1 MDTTFLSCLLVFAL
15 LSVLVLYLY
24 QTLPNSS
31 NPSNST
37 STGKKGEAFFP
48 IIFDTCNTQRTSGMP
63 VHRVGPVHN
72 FHQTF
77 NKYNPALLPNNT
89 PTGIHQTGNQFEN
102 RYLLAE
108 PTGIHQTGNQFE
120 NRYLLAEPTGIH
132 QTGNQFENR
141 YLLAEPTGIPEMGWR
156 NFYLSNFSQNQVPPQ
171 DPFSGTPIRNFL
183 DNLENVDNLYR
194 KCF

>member
-15 LSVLVLYLY
+15 LSILVLYLY

-31 NPSNST
+31 NPSNSNT
-37 STGKKGEAFFP
+37 KQNGKGEAFFP

-108 PTGIHQTGNQFE
+108 PTGI
-120 NRYLLAEPTGIH
+120 
-132 QTGNQFENR
+132 
-141 YLLAEPTGIPEMGWR
+141 PEMGWR

>member
-15 LSVLVLYLY
+15 LSILVLYLY
-24 QTLPNSS
+24 QTLPKSS
-31 NPSNST
+31 NSNT
-37 STGKKGEAFFP
+37 KQNGKGEAFFP

-77 NKYNPALLPNNT
+77 NKYNPALLPNNK
-89 PTGIHQTGNQFEN
+89 TGIHQTGNQFEN
-102 RYLLAE
+102 RNLLA
-108 PTGIHQTGNQFE
+108 Q
-120 NRYLLAEPTGIH
+120 
-132 QTGNQFENR
+132 
-141 YLLAEPTGIPEMGWR
+141 PTGIPEMGWR

>member
-15 LSVLVLYLY
+15 LSILVLYLY

-31 NPSNST
+31 NPSNSNT
-37 STGKKGEAFFP
+37 KQNGKGEAFFP

-108 PTGIHQTGNQFE
+108 PTGIHQTGDQFE
-120 NRYLLAEPTGIH
+120 NRY
-132 QTGNQFENR
+132 Q
-141 YLLAEPTGIPEMGWR
+141 LAEPTGIPEMGWR

>member
-15 LSVLVLYLY
+15 LSILVLYLY
-24 QTLPNSS
+24 QTLPKSS
-31 NPSNST
+31 NSKL
-37 STGKKGEAFFP
+37 TGKKGEAFFP

-77 NKYNPALLPNNT
+77 NKYNPALLPNNK
-89 PTGIHQTGNQFEN
+89 
-102 RYLLAE
+102 
-108 PTGIHQTGNQFE
+108 
-120 NRYLLAEPTGIH
+120 
-132 QTGNQFENR
+132 
-141 YLLAEPTGIPEMGWR
+141 TGIPEMGWR

-171 DPFSGTPIRNFL
+171 DPFAGTPIRNFL

>member
-102 RYLLAE
+102 RY
-108 PTGIHQTGNQFE
+108 Q
-120 NRYLLAEPTGIH
+120 
-132 QTGNQFENR
+132 
-141 YLLAEPTGIPEMGWR
+141 LAEPTGIPEMGWR